1 MFYILCLTGLA
12 GLGKA
17 QSPLPLQHG
26 VTYYSTV
33 RAITNGDNVLE
44 TVSNG
49 FTVDVTPPNI
59 NITDFGQYGTTVDL
73 VSGNVKE
80 IEEKKHKI
88 CVMFPNVIG

>member
-1 MFYILCLTGLA
+1 MFHIVCLTGLA
-12 GLGKA
+12 GQGKA

-59 NITDFGQYGTTVDL
+59 NITDYGQYDTTVDL
-73 VSGNVKE
+73 VSDVYKNNQW
-80 IEEKKHKI
+80 H
-88 CVMFPNVIG
+88 MFDIFLMWLFSC